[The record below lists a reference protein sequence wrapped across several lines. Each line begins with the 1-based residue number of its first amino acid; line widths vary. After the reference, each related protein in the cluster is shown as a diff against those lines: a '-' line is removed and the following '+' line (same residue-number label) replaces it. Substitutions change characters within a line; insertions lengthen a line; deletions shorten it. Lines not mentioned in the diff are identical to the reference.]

1 MFLREG
7 DSRAPAVAVLADNLS
22 GLLRQAVE
30 DAQVVAK
37 MTGYALNMSRW
48 HWTPKTQQAADEVCY
63 ICMAGAVMVRRLNVP
78 RSTPIGSACQ
88 LWEAFDE
95 GVVHKML
102 AIDHMRRGDFVR
114 AFESLYGLP
123 PQQALRDGLLQRAQ
137 RALLD
142 DWDEERATWPAYL
155 AAATSLEHMGL

>member
-37 MTGYALNMSRW
+37 MTGYALNMSMW

-78 RSTPIGSACQ
+78 RSKPIGSACE

-102 AIDHMRRGDFVR
+102 AIDNMRRGDFVR

-123 PQQALRDGLLQRAQ
+123 PPQTLRDGLRRAQ
-137 RALLD
+137 DGLLYNWHED
-142 DWDEERATWPAYL
+142 VATWPAYL